1 MSEGQGASDC
11 WQWRRRHL
19 RHALTCG
26 EQFGML
32 PGKVFKFI
40 QRLRTAK
47 AQADLAALVEALMKA
62 RKRLLESRIV
72 QGQGV
77 SIASMK
83 SAQWM
88 LG

>member
-1 MSEGQGASDC
+1 MSEGQRASDC
-11 WQWRRRHL
+11 WQWRRQHL
-19 RHALTCG
+19 RHALTCS

-32 PGKVFKFI
+32 PGKAFKFI
-40 QRLRTAK
+40 QRLRPAK
-47 AQADLAALVEALMKA
+47 AQADLAALVKALMKA
-62 RKRLLESRIV
+62 RKRLLESRVV

>member
-1 MSEGQGASDC
+1 MSEGQSVSQCG
-11 WQWRRRHL
+11 QWRRQRS

-26 EQFGML
+26 EQFGVL
-32 PGKVFKFI
+32 PGKAFKFI
-40 QRLRTAK
+40 QRLWPAK

-62 RKRLLESRIV
+62 RKRLLESCVV

-88 LG
+88 LV